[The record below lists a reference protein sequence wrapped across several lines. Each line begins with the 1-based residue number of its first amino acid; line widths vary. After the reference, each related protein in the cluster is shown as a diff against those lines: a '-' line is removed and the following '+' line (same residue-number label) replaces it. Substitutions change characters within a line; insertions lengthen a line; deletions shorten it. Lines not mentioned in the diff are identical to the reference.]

1 MNYPLAISSVLTL
14 FWARLTEPGAE
25 IDKPRARYR
34 ARLAASVF
42 LLSLSFLIIHTLVDH
57 FISQNVPLVYPLAT
71 IPFTLYFLLSRT
83 RYHEWVIGIGIASMV
98 MLPPIAVQFVTE
110 SVHASFRFLLIWTV
124 MGVALSYLF
133 YGVRTSLFI
142 LVGSMAGIVT
152 MGQTVTPTD
161 MPVALGWAMQLLL
174 VLFLLMAINRYQND
188 IAVRRLAHESGED
201 RLTRRII
208 DNVADVVLMMNGDL
222 HIQYINQAATALL
235 GYQADEYEGRSLNAV
250 FELMHPDDVPH
261 MMAKLKDVLA
271 NNSSIRTEYR
281 LRHKEGHYIW
291 LETISNFV
299 FAPNGAVDAVIF
311 TGRDITARK
320 AADVE
325 YKRSQQYY
333 ATLVNSIEG
342 VIWEIDAETYQTTFV
357 SPQVRQ
363 MLGYTPEQIINDPY
377 FWIYRVHPDHWHD
390 MMMKNNSAITER
402 KGFTI
407 EYRLTGA
414 DGDVRW
420 IRSHVSPVLEND
432 EVRRLIS
439 VNYDVTEQ
447 KERERSLKAA
457 QAAAQEQRAFADA
470 LRDSTSDLTR
480 MMEPE
485 EIFDRILALARDLFA
500 PDGTNIMMIEGDS
513 VQIVRQMGYEEYSVP
528 KDFESLRFALADIP
542 NLQRMLTSNA
552 PYVIEDVASYQDWF
566 YTDWSTWIRSNVGA
580 PIRVND
586 KIVGFI
592 VLDSHL
598 PHAFDSKTAERLQA
612 FADQAAIAIHN
623 ADLYGQVKRY
633 AEELEALIAERTL
646 ALEQER
652 QLLSAILNSMAEG
665 VAYTQGL
672 DEDEETLYLNHAFMR
687 LTGYTADDIQKST
700 PGLLRHLRAE
710 VDEEL
715 ETDSHVYRKLDVNGH
730 WTEEVRLRRKDGS
743 EFDATVTT
751 SRVNDA
757 EGAMTGSVT
766 VIRDIS
772 QEKALAEQRARFIAH
787 ASHELRT
794 PITNLITR
802 LYLIRK
808 RPEDATTHLD
818 VLDQVSRRMKRL
830 VDDLLDVSRLE
841 RGVITLKRA
850 PVQLNELL
858 KPIVEIQAA
867 EAALK
872 HVTLTYGNEGT
883 ADVTVFA
890 DRERLTQVVTNLII
904 NAINYTPDG
913 GDVVV
918 YLHQNE
924 ETKQAEIIVEDTG
937 VGIPEEHLPHIFDPF
952 FRVPTE
958 NGVKGSGLG
967 LSISNDLVTMHGG
980 TIHVESG
987 VGAGSR
993 FIVRLPLSEG
1003 ESLL

>member
-1 MNYPLAISSVLTL
+1 VNYPLAVSSALTL

-25 IDKPRARYR
+25 IDIPRARYR

-42 LLSLSFLIIHTLVDH
+42 LLCLLFLIIHSLVDLV
-57 FISQNVPLVYPLAT
+57 ISQNVPLVYPIA
-71 IPFTLYFLLSRT
+71 IVPFALYFLLSRT
-83 RYHEWVIGIGIASMV
+83 RYHEWIIGIGIASMLL
-98 MLPPIAVQFVTE
+98 LPPVAVQFVTE
-110 SVHASFRFLLIWTV
+110 NAHASFRFLLIWTV
-124 MGVALSYLF
+124 MGIVLAYLF
-133 YGVRTSLFI
+133 YGWQTSL
-142 LVGSMAGIVT
+142 LVLLGSIVGIV
-152 MGQTVTPTD
+152 MVGQAVTPED
-161 MPVALGWAMQLLL
+161 IPVTLGWTMQLLL

-188 IAVRRLAHESGED
+188 IAVRRLAQKSGED

-208 DNVADVVLMMNGDL
+208 DNVADVVLMMNGEL
-222 HIQYINQAATALL
+222 HIQYVNQAATALL
-235 GYQADEYEGRSLNAV
+235 GYQADEYEGRSLYTV
-250 FELMHPDDVPH
+250 FELMHPDDVPR
-261 MMAKLKDVLA
+261 MLERLKDVLA
-271 NNSSIRTEYR
+271 NRRSIRTEYR
-281 LRHKEGHYIW
+281 LRHKDGQYIW
-291 LETISNFV
+291 LETISNFI
-299 FAPNGAVDAVIF
+299 FAPNGTIEAIIF
-311 TGRDITARK
+311 TARDITMRK
-320 AADVE
+320 AADAE
-325 YKRSQQYY
+325 YQRSQQYY
-333 ATLVNSIEG
+333 ATLVNSIDG
-342 VIWEIDAETYQTTFV
+342 VIWEIDAETYETTFV
-357 SPQVRQ
+357 SPQVKQ
-363 MLGYTPEQIINDPY
+363 VLGYTPEQIISDPY

-390 MMMKNNSAITER
+390 MMMKNNSAVADR
-402 KGFTI
+402 KGYTI
-407 EYRLTGA
+407 EYRLA
-414 DGDVRW
+414 AANGDVRW
-420 IRSHVSPVLEND
+420 IRSHVSPVLEKE

-447 KERERSLKAA
+447 KESERSLKAA
-457 QAAAQEQRAFADA
+457 QVAEQEQRAFADA
-470 LRDSTSDLTR
+470 LRDSTGDLART
-480 MMEPE
+480 MEVE
-485 EIFDRILALARDLFA
+485 EIFDRILALARELFA
-500 PDGTNIMMIEGDS
+500 PDGTNIMMIEGDF
-513 VQIVRQMGYEEYSVP
+513 VRIVRQMGYEQYSVP
-528 KDFESLRFALADIP
+528 TDFEGLRFALADFP
-542 NLQRMLTSNA
+542 NLQRMLTTNA
-552 PYVIEDVASYQDWF
+552 PYVIEDVATYGEWF
-566 YTDWSTWIRSNVGA
+566 YTEWSTWIRSNVGA
-580 PIRVND
+580 PICVND
-586 KIVGFI
+586 EVVGFI

-598 PHAFDSKTAERLQA
+598 PHAFDSKTTERLQA

-633 AEELEALIAERTL
+633 AEELEELIAQRTL

-687 LTGYTADDIQKST
+687 LTGYTADDIHKST

-710 VDEEL
+710 VDAEL
-715 ETDSHVYRKLDVNGH
+715 ETDSHIYRKLDINGH
-730 WTEEVRLRRKDGS
+730 WTEEVRLRRKNGS

-841 RGVITLKRA
+841 RGVITLKR
-850 PVQLNELL
+850 VSVRLSELIR
-858 KPIVEIQAA
+858 PIVDIQAA

-872 HVTLTYGNEGT
+872 HITLTYGDEGA

-918 YLHQNE
+918 LLHQNLE
-924 ETKQAEIIVEDTG
+924 KQMAEIIVEDTG

-967 LSISNDLVTMHGG
+967 LSISQDLVTMHGG

-993 FIVRLPLSEG
+993 FIVRLPLSAA